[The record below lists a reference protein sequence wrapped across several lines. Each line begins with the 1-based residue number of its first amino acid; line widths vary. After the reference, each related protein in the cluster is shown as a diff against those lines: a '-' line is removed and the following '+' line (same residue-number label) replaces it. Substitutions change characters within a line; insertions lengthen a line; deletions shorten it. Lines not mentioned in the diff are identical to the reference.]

1 MNLLIKAITL
11 AWLTAALI
19 CSYIGC
25 MFFGFASLFS
35 EAPWIYKVSPYCG
48 FTIAICTI
56 MAMIRI
62 YKSNPKQY
70 FTNVINS
77 LRNKFEKL

>member
-1 MNLLIKAITL
+1 MNFLIKAITL
-11 AWLTAALI
+11 TWLAAALI

-56 MAMIRI
+56 MAMIRV

-70 FTNVINS
+70 AIDVVNTI
-77 LRNKFEKL
+77 RGKLG

>member
-56 MAMIRI
+56 MAMVRVH
-62 YKSNPKQY
+62 KSNPKQY
-70 FTNVINS
+70 ILHIVNAI
-77 LRNKFEKL
+77 RGKLG

>member
-1 MNLLIKAITL
+1 MNLLIKTL
-11 AWLTAALI
+11 TLIWLTAALI

-56 MAMIRI
+56 MAMIRV

-70 FTNVINS
+70 VIDVVS
-77 LRNKFEKL
+77 AIRGKLG